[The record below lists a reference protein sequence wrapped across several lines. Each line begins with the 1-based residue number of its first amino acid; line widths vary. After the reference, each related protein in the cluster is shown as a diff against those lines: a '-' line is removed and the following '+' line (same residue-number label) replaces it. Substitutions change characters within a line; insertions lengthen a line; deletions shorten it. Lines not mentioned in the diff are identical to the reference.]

1 MKKKLL
7 KLSWITA
14 VIGACVLLIAYFFF
28 HFVTDQGITLG
39 WHAEAGKPFVTFLI
53 GIFGV
58 LFLFA
63 SVMSL
68 LVAYCF
74 YPIPKNTKEDTK
86 DEQRTDTND

>member
-14 VIGACVLLIAYFFF
+14 VIGACVLVIAYFFF
-28 HFVTDQGITLG
+28 HFVTDEGITLV

-53 GIFGV
+53 GIFGL

-68 LVAYCF
+68 LIACCF
-74 YPIPKNTKEDTK
+74 YPTPKEEKGKTE
-86 DEQRTDTND
+86 

>member
-14 VIGACVLLIAYFFF
+14 VIGACVLVIAYFFF
-28 HFVTDQGITLG
+28 HFVTDEGITLV

-53 GIFGV
+53 GMFGV

-68 LVAYCF
+68 LIAYCF
-74 YPIPKNTKEDTK
+74 YSTAKEEK
-86 DEQRTDTND
+86 EKKEG

>member
-14 VIGACVLLIAYFFF
+14 VIGACVLVIAYFFF
-28 HFVTDQGITLG
+28 HFVTDEGITLV
-39 WHAEAGKPFVTFLI
+39 WHAEAGKPFVTI

-68 LVAYCF
+68 LIACCF
-74 YPIPKNTKEDTK
+74 YPTQRNTKEDTK